1 MLPVRNYGL
10 DLLRILLCLTVVIFH
25 YRGCK
30 DCGGSVAVDGFF
42 ILSGFLAIHSSGVG
56 VGGIGNYYRKKAWRL
71 LPVMIVAWAIGNA
84 VLFFE
89 GRPVPAWP
97 GVRMLVIAPTLAL
110 AQMMENASVWFIGC
124 ILAFLALFPWLRRCY
139 GKKLFMWLLA
149 ASVLFALVRSGMRPF
164 AVSESGGLYY
174 QVTFRLWQFLLG
186 MWCASWNMERWKISW
201 RWFWIG
207 AGAAWLLASSMI
219 RWRVIGALNYS
230 FPGYVVS
237 SGIFALCIASLWSV
251 RLPSLSRP
259 VLKWVGIGAG
269 MTYALFL
276 LHIPVKLGM
285 DGMLRTMGKFW
296 KVNFLEEEFP
306 VLLWVIALCISF
318 VLAYFTY
325 QYVEVRWVG
334 RKLKKESEGRPE
346 ALERAG
352 ENDTEEIFR
361 KR

>member
-1 MLPVRNYGL
+1 
-10 DLLRILLCLTVVIFH
+10 
-25 YRGCK
+25 
-30 DCGGSVAVDGFF
+30 
-42 ILSGFLAIHSSGVG
+42 
-56 VGGIGNYYRKKAWRL
+56 
-71 LPVMIVAWAIGNA
+71 
-84 VLFFE
+84 
-89 GRPVPAWP
+89 
-97 GVRMLVIAPTLAL
+97 
-110 AQMMENASVWFIGC
+110 
-124 ILAFLALFPWLRRCY
+124 
-139 GKKLFMWLLA
+139 
-149 ASVLFALVRSGMRPF
+149 
-164 AVSESGGLYY
+164 
-174 QVTFRLWQFLLG
+174 
-186 MWCASWNMERWKISW
+186 
-201 RWFWIG
+201 
-207 AGAAWLLASSMI
+207 MI

-251 RLPSLSRP
+251 HLPSLSRP

-285 DGMLRTMGKFW
+285 DGMLRMMGKFW
-296 KVNFLEEEFP
+296 KVDFREEEFP
-306 VLLWVIALCISF
+306 FLLWVIALCISF